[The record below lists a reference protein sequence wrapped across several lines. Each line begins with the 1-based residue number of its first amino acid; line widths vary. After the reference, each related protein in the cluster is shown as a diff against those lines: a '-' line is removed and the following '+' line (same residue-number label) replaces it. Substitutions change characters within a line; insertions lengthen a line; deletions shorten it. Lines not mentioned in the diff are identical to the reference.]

1 MVGRAREIAD
11 EVLFPAALRVD
22 GADRVPAAQ
31 LDLLASEGYYG
42 MAAPAEAGGL
52 GLSWPEAAALVET
65 LADGCLTT
73 AFVWLQHHAPV
84 RAVADSPR
92 PGIRDRWLAPLA
104 RGEHRAGIALAGL
117 RVPDAPMRVTPV
129 DGGYLLDGQAPWVTG
144 WGMIDTLYT
153 AALDV
158 SGDVHFLL
166 VDATAAPTLAVRPL
180 ELVAVRASATVDV
193 HFDQHFVPAE
203 RLVDRVPY
211 ADWSRS
217 DSSGSAMNGFLAIG
231 VAGRCVRL
239 LSPGPAAEALAAELD
254 AVRSGLLT
262 ADSATV
268 PTARAAASALTARA
282 AAALAVQTGARAVL
296 LDHDAQR
303 LARESVFLLVFGNR
317 PVIRDALLADLTA
330 PAPAPKIGQVAGQS
344 GE

>member
-1 MVGRAREIAD
+1 MADSGQVAARARAIAD
-11 EVLFPAALRVD
+11 EVLFPAALGVD

-31 LDLLASEGYYG
+31 FDLFAAEGYYG
-42 MAAPAEAGGL
+42 MAAPADAGGL
-52 GLSWPEAAALVET
+52 GLSWPQAAALVET

-73 AFVWLQHHAPV
+73 AFVWLQHHSPV
-84 RAVADSPR
+84 RAVADSAQ
-92 PGIRDRWLAPLA
+92 PGLRDRWLTPLA
-104 RGEHRAGIALAGL
+104 RGERRAGIALAGL

-129 DGGYLLDGQAPWVTG
+129 DGGYLLEGRAPWVTG

-153 AALDV
+153 AALDA

-166 VDATAAPTLAVRPL
+166 VDAAPAPTLRTRPL

-193 HFDQHFVPAE
+193 HFDRHFVPAD

-211 ADWSRS
+211 TDWSRS

-231 VAGRCVRL
+231 VAARCVRL
-239 LSPGPAAEALAAELD
+239 LPPGPAAETLSAQLD
-254 AVRSGLLT
+254 AARAGLLG
-262 ADSATV
+262 ADSAST
-268 PTARAAASALTARA
+268 PAARADASALAARA

-303 LARESVFLLVFGNR
+303 LAREAVFLLVFGNR
-317 PVIRDALLADLTA
+317 PAIRDDLLDRLTRT
-330 PAPAPKIGQVAGQS
+330 
-344 GE
+344 